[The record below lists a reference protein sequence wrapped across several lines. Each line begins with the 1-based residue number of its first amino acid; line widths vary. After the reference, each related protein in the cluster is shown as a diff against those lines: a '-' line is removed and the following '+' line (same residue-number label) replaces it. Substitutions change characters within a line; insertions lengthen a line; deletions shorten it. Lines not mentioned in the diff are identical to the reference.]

1 MNRFAYTFYATNDAY
16 AAAAI
21 IAATALRRTG
31 AGRDIAFLFLHHG
44 VSPDMV
50 ARARR
55 ANFITRDVE
64 PLRFT
69 RGKYY
74 RDCLTK
80 LRIFQLVEYE
90 RVVFID
96 ADSLPL
102 QNLDHLF
109 TSPFTQAIAAPRTYW
124 LPQPVA
130 TSLLLVVNPSMEQWE
145 RVRRHFASAFE
156 KRLYDMEIIN
166 LEFKD
171 EIHFLA
177 DEYGCL
183 NSEWCSATG
192 PFHFGDAERARRLA
206 KLVHFSHLGKPW
218 FWRPEDA
225 YRLLPTAHPLFHELW
240 AHWWELRREILGD
253 VPIVP
258 FSERLRPLAKLY
270 LGLARRRLLRPGPNP
285 HQRPE
290 QKSPE

>member
-1 MNRFAYTFYATNDAY
+1 MNPFAYVFYATNDTY
-16 AAAAI
+16 AAAAT

-44 VSPDMV
+44 VSPAMV
-50 ARARR
+50 ARARQ
-55 ANFITRDVE
+55 ANFTTRYVE

-80 LRIFQLVEYE
+80 LRIFQLVEHE

-109 TSPFTQAIAAPRTYW
+109 TAPFTQAIAAPRAYW
-124 LPQPVA
+124 LRQPEA
-130 TSLLLVVNPSMEQWE
+130 TSLLLVVSPSMKQWN
-145 RVRRHFASAFE
+145 RVQRHFASAFE
-156 KRLYDMEIIN
+156 KRLYDMSIIN

-171 EIHFLA
+171 EIHFLP

-183 NSEWCSATG
+183 NSEWSSAKG
-192 PFHFGDAERARRLA
+192 PFHFGDPERARRLA

-225 YRLLPTAHPLFHELW
+225 YRLLPAAHPLFHELW
-240 AHWWELRREILGD
+240 AQWWELRHEILGD
-253 VPIVP
+253 AAMVP
-258 FSERLRPLAKLY
+258 FSQRFRLWVKLH
-270 LGLARRRLLRPGPNP
+270 LGLARQRRLKPRT
-285 HQRPE
+285 
-290 QKSPE
+290 

>member
-1 MNRFAYTFYATNDAY
+1 MNRFAYVFYATNDTY

-31 AGRDIAFLFLHHG
+31 AGRDIGFVFLHHG
-44 VSPDMV
+44 VSPAML
-50 ARARR
+50 ARARQ
-55 ANFITRDVE
+55 ANFITRDVK

-69 RGKYY
+69 RGRYY

-80 LRIFQLVEYE
+80 LRIFQLVEYK

-109 TSPFTQAIAAPRTYW
+109 TAPFTQPVAAPRAYW
-124 LPQPVA
+124 YRNPGA
-130 TSLLLVVNPSMEQWE
+130 ASLLLVVSPSMERWN
-145 RVRRHFASAFE
+145 RVQRHFASAFE
-156 KRLYDMEIIN
+156 KRLYDMDIIN

-183 NSEWCSATG
+183 NSEWSSAAG
-192 PFHFGDAERARRLA
+192 PFHFGNPERARRLA

-218 FWRPEDA
+218 FWRPKDA

-240 AHWWELRREILGD
+240 AQWWELRQEILD
-253 VPIVP
+253 DAPMVP
-258 FSERLRPLAKLY
+258 FSQRFRLRAKLY
-270 LGLARRRLLRPGPNP
+270 LGLARRRL
-285 HQRPE
+285 
-290 QKSPE
+290 S

>member
-1 MNRFAYTFYATNDAY
+1 LATAVNRFAYVFYATNDAY
-16 AAAAI
+16 AASAI

-31 AGRDIAFLFLHHG
+31 AGRDIEFVFLHHG
-44 VSPDMV
+44 VSPAMA
-50 ARARR
+50 ARARQ

-102 QNLDHLF
+102 QSLDHLF
-109 TSPFTQAIAAPRTYW
+109 SSPFTQAIAAPRAYW
-124 LPQPVA
+124 MQHPVA
-130 TSLLLVVNPSMEQWE
+130 TSLLLVVSPSMERWN
-145 RVRRHFASAFE
+145 RVQRHFASAFE
-156 KRLYDMEIIN
+156 KRLYDMNIIN

-171 EIHFLA
+171 EIYFLA

-183 NSEWCSATG
+183 NSEWCSATHQ
-192 PFHFGDAERARRLA
+192 FHFGDPERARRLA

-225 YRLLPTAHPLFHELW
+225 YRLLPMAHPVFHELW
-240 AHWWELRREILGD
+240 AQWWELRQEILGD

-258 FSERLRPLAKLY
+258 FSQRFRLLVKLH
-270 LGLARRRLLRPGPNP
+270 LGLARRRLSGAAPGAGE
-285 HQRPE
+285 RG
-290 QKSPE
+290 

>member
-1 MNRFAYTFYATNDAY
+1 MNRFAYVFYATNDAY

-31 AGRDIAFLFLHHG
+31 AGRDIGFVFIHHG
-44 VSPDMV
+44 VSPAMV
-50 ARARR
+50 TRARH
-55 ANFITRDVE
+55 ASFITKEVE

-96 ADSLPL
+96 ADTLPL

-109 TSPFTQAIAAPRTYW
+109 TLPLTRAIAAPRAYW
-124 LPQPVA
+124 ILQPRA
-130 TSLLLVVNPSMEQWE
+130 TSLLLVVTPSMGYWD
-145 RVRRHFASAFE
+145 RVQRHFASAFE
-156 KRLYDMEIIN
+156 KRLYDMNIIN
-166 LEFKD
+166 LEFAD

-183 NSEWCSATG
+183 NSEWSSATG
-192 PFHFGDAERARRLA
+192 PFHFGDAERARQIA
-206 KLVHFSHLGKPW
+206 MLVHFSHLGKPW

-225 YRLLPTAHPLFHELW
+225 YRLLPTAHPIFHELW
-240 AHWWELRREILGD
+240 ADWWALRDEILGD

-258 FSERLRPLAKLY
+258 VAQRVRLSAKLY
-270 LGLARRRLLRPGPNP
+270 LGLAMRRLSQPEPN
-285 HQRPE
+285 RITGLS
-290 QKSPE
+290 KSS

>member
-1 MNRFAYTFYATNDAY
+1 MDRFAYVFYATNDAY

-31 AGRDIAFLFLHHG
+31 AGRNIAFLFLHHG
-44 VSPDMV
+44 VSAPMV
-50 ARARR
+50 ARARQ
-55 ANFITRDVE
+55 ANFITRYLE

-80 LRIFQLVEYE
+80 LRIFQLVEHE

-109 TSPFTQAIAAPRTYW
+109 AAPFTHAIAAPRAYW
-124 LPQPVA
+124 LQQPEA
-130 TSLLLVVNPSMEQWE
+130 TSLLLVVSPSMEQWN
-145 RVRRHFASAFE
+145 RVQRHFAGAFE
-156 KRLYDMEIIN
+156 KRLYDMNIIN

-183 NSEWCSATG
+183 NSEWSSATG
-192 PFHFGDAERARRLA
+192 PFHFGDPERARRLA

-218 FWRPEDA
+218 FWRPADA

-240 AHWWELRREILGD
+240 AQWWELRQELLGD
-253 VPIVP
+253 ATIVP
-258 FSERLRPLAKLY
+258 FSQRFRLWVKLRI
-270 LGLARRRLLRPGPNP
+270 GLARQRRMKTR
-285 HQRPE
+285 R
-290 QKSPE
+290 

>member
-1 MNRFAYTFYATNDAY
+1 VNRFAYVFYATNDTY

-31 AGRDIAFLFLHHG
+31 AGRGIAFLLLHHG
-44 VSPDMV
+44 LSPAMV
-50 ARARR
+50 ARARQ
-55 ANFITRDVE
+55 ANFTTRYVE

-80 LRIFQLVEYE
+80 LRIFQLVEHE

-109 TSPFTQAIAAPRTYW
+109 TSPLTQAIAAPRAYW
-124 LPQPVA
+124 LPQPEA
-130 TSLLLVVNPSMEQWE
+130 TSLLLVVSPSMEQWN
-145 RVRRHFASAFE
+145 RVQRHFASAFE
-156 KRLYDMEIIN
+156 KRLYDMSIIN

-171 EIHFLA
+171 EIHFLP

-183 NSEWCSATG
+183 NSEWSSATG
-192 PFHFGDAERARRLA
+192 PFHFGDPLRARRLA

-218 FWRPEDA
+218 CWRPEDA

-240 AHWWELRREILGD
+240 AQWWQLRQEILGD
-253 VPIVP
+253 ATIVP
-258 FSERLRPLAKLY
+258 FSQRFRQWVKLRF
-270 LGLARRRLLRPGPNP
+270 GLARQRRLIRF
-285 HQRPE
+285 
-290 QKSPE
+290 